1 MENITILIV
10 EDDAVLAFHLRKTLV
25 GMGYSV
31 PEPVATGEAA
41 IAAVTSVLP
50 DLVLPDLILPDLI
63 LMDIQ
68 LAGEMDGIT
77 AAGHIR
83 LAADV
88 PIVFLTSYS
97 QDTLLQ
103 RAKTTAPYGYLIKPA
118 SPRELAATIEMA
130 LHRHT
135 LDRRIKDG
143 EEELRKS
150 NAFGKVIL
158 NSITAEIAVLDPDGV
173 IIAVNEPWRRFALEN
188 GIEPGKPAPHTEVG
202 ANYLSVC
209 QDSTGYTSDYALNT
223 CKGIQSVL
231 DGRLSIFSLEY
242 PCHSPEE
249 KRWFSLTVTPLGPDN
264 MGVVISHTNISERV
278 LAVEALKKAHD
289 ELEQRVIERTADL
302 ASANESLSLEILK
315 RRRREEILRV
325 GLLMSEFAGAHSL
338 DELLQK
344 ALDEIERLTGSRIG
358 FFHFLEEDQKTL
370 SLQTWST
377 LTLKTFCTAEG
388 KGRHYNVDDA
398 GVWVDCIHQRRP
410 VIHNDYAALSD
421 RKGLPDGHAAVIR
434 ELVFPIIRN
443 DKIVAILGVGNKGND
458 YDAHDIE
465 TVSELA
471 NMIWDVVLRKQAKDQ
486 LNDSYSTLRMFID
499 GISDPLF
506 LLDANLRIKRLNRA
520 ARNYFGMA
528 SYQEAIGKL
537 CFEAFRGRSTPCKG
551 CESPFSD
558 LGGYCGTY
566 ERKGMGVGDFGRLE
580 QVVVDVE
587 KDEFGAPQASII
599 RICDITHVKM
609 MERQLIQSEKLASM
623 GLLISGI
630 AHEINNPNM
639 LIFFNIPILR
649 DYLLELTNM
658 VDTHAE
664 NQQGLE
670 LCGMPYQ
677 EFRTDIF
684 KLLDDM
690 EYGSSR
696 INTAVSSLKEFSRTR
711 EHVEKRLVSLKQVI
725 EKAITICGADVRNRV
740 KSFNVAIPDDLPLVF
755 IAPEAL
761 EQVLIN
767 LLINAVH
774 SLDKEDSWINLSVLP
789 DYRNGKI
796 ERCFIEVADN
806 GSGMDEKVR
815 SKIFDP
821 FFTTKV
827 SAMGTGLG
835 LYICQNLI
843 EKFGGSIEVDS
854 QPGVGSS
861 FRVLLPDV
869 QE

>member
-1 MENITILIV
+1 MENKTILIV

-25 GMGYSV
+25 DMGYSV

-41 IAAVTSVLP
+41 IAAVTSVRP
-50 DLVLPDLILPDLI
+50 ELVLPDLI

-77 AAGHIR
+77 AAGRIR

-88 PIVFLTSYS
+88 PIVFLTSYFH
-97 QDTLLQ
+97 DPLLQ
-103 RAKTTAPYGYLIKPA
+103 RAKTTAPYGYLIKPV

-135 LDRRIKDG
+135 LDRRLKDG

-150 NAFGKVIL
+150 NAFSKAIL

-202 ANYLSVC
+202 TNYLSVC

-231 DGRLSIFSLEY
+231 DGRLSIFNLEY

-249 KRWFSLTVTPLGPDN
+249 KRWFSLIVTPLGPDN
-264 MGVVISHTNISERV
+264 RGVVISHTNISERV
-278 LAVEALKKAHD
+278 LAVEALNKSHD
-289 ELEQRVIERTADL
+289 ELEQRVLERTADL
-302 ASANESLSLEILK
+302 AFANESLSLEIIK

-325 GLLMSEFAGAHSL
+325 GLLVSEFAGAHSL

-344 ALDEIERLTGSRIG
+344 ALNEIERLTGSRIG

-377 LTLKTFCTAEG
+377 FTLKTFCTAEG
-388 KGRHYNVDDA
+388 KGRHYNVADA

-537 CFEAFRGRSTPCKG
+537 CFEAFRGRSTPCEG
-551 CESPFSD
+551 CDIPFSD

-566 ERKGMGVGDFGRLE
+566 ERKGMGGGGDFGRLE

-587 KDEFGAPQASII
+587 KDESGAPQASII
-599 RICDITHVKM
+599 RIYDITHAKM
-609 MERQLIQSEKLASM
+609 MERQLIQSEKLASL

-630 AHEINNPNM
+630 AHEINNPNT

-649 DYLLELTNM
+649 DYLLELTNI
-658 VDTHAE
+658 VNTHAE
-664 NQQGLE
+664 NQPGLE

-843 EKFGGSIEVDS
+843 GKFGGSIEVDS

>member
-1 MENITILIV
+1 MRNEEIFMENKTILIV
-10 EDDAVLAFHLRKTLV
+10 EDDAVLAFHLGKMLV
-25 GMGYSV
+25 DLGYSV
-31 PEPVATGEAA
+31 REMVATGEAA
-41 IAAVTSVLP
+41 IAAVTSVRP
-50 DLVLPDLILPDLI
+50 GLI

-68 LAGEMDGIT
+68 LAGDMDGIT
-77 AAGHIR
+77 AAEHIL

-97 QDTLLQ
+97 QEALLQ
-103 RAKTTAPYGYLIKPA
+103 RAKAIAPYGYLIKPA
-118 SPRELAATIEMA
+118 SPRELAASIEMA

-135 LDRRIKDG
+135 LDRQLKDAK
-143 EEELRKS
+143 EELSKS
-150 NAFGKVIL
+150 NAFSNAIL
-158 NSITAEIAVLDPDGV
+158 NSITAEIAVLDSDGV
-173 IIAVNEPWRRFALEN
+173 IIAVNEPWRLFALEN
-188 GIEPGKPAPHTEVG
+188 GIEPGKPAPYTEVG

-209 QDSTGYTSDYALNT
+209 RDSTGYTSDDALNT

-249 KRWFSLTVTPLGPDN
+249 RRWFSLIVTPLGPDN
-264 MGVVISHTNISERV
+264 RGVVITHTNISHRV
-278 LAVEALKKAHD
+278 LAEEALIKAHE
-289 ELEQRVIERTADL
+289 ELEQRVLERTADL
-302 ASANESLSLEILK
+302 ASANKSLSLEIIN

-325 GLLMSEFAGAHSL
+325 GLLMSEFAGTHSL

-344 ALDEIERLTGSRIG
+344 ALNEIELLTGSRIG

-377 LTLKTFCTAEG
+377 FTLKTFCTAEG

-398 GVWVDCIHQRRP
+398 GIWVDCIHQRRP
-410 VIHNDYAALSD
+410 VIHNDYAALPG

-443 DKIVAILGVGNKGND
+443 DKIVAILGVGNKEHD

-471 NMIWDVVLRKQAKDQ
+471 NMIWDVVLRKQAKEQ
-486 LNDSYSTLRMFID
+486 LNDSYSTLSMFID

-506 LLDANLRIKRLNRA
+506 LLDAKLRVKRLNRA
-520 ARNYFGMA
+520 ARNYFGLA
-528 SYQEAIGKL
+528 EYQEAIGKL
-537 CFEAFRGRSTPCKG
+537 CFEAFRGRSTPCDG

-566 ERKGMGVGDFGRLE
+566 ERKGGIDYGRFE

-587 KDEFGAPQASII
+587 KNASGAPQASII
-599 RICDITHVKM
+599 RIYDITHAKM
-609 MERQLIQSEKLASM
+609 MERQLIQSEKLASL

-630 AHEINNPNM
+630 AHEINNPNT
-639 LIFFNIPILR
+639 LISFNIPILR
-649 DYLLELTNM
+649 DYLLAL
-658 VDTHAE
+658 VGIADTHAE
-664 NQQGLE
+664 NQPCLE

-725 EKAITICGADVRNRV
+725 EKAITICGAEVRNRV
-740 KSFNVAIPDDLPLVF
+740 KSFNVAIPDGLPLVL

-767 LLINAVH
+767 LLTNAVH
-774 SLDKEDSWINLSVLP
+774 SLDKEDSWINLSVFP

-796 ERCFIEVADN
+796 ECCFIEVADN

-821 FFTTKV
+821 FFTTKI
-827 SAMGTGLG
+827 SGMGTGLG

-843 EKFGGSIEVDS
+843 EKFGGSIKVDS
-854 QPGVGSS
+854 QPGEGSR
-861 FRVLLPDV
+861 FRVFLPSV